1 MNQHAQPQPLAWSA
15 GTRCGRYE
23 VLFPIAAG
31 GMAQVYAARLVG
43 EAGFARLV
51 AIKRMLPNLT
61 EEDAFV
67 AMFLDEGRIAASI
80 DSAHVVSTLDLAR
93 AESGEPYMV
102 MELVIGASLAQ
113 LARGA
118 GQPIPI
124 DVAVDVS
131 AQAAGGLQDA
141 HEARTPLGV
150 PLEIVHRD
158 VSPQNVLVDVGGR
171 ARLSD
176 FGIARAVERATR
188 TETGQLKG
196 KFGYVAPEQIDG
208 ASYGRE
214 VDIWSLGIVAWEVIA
229 GRRLFGGRAP
239 TETLSAIAN
248 EVIPRLDSVRSDVS
262 PELAA
267 VIARALERDPAA
279 RWPSALA
286 FQRALRLV
294 QPPADP
300 QQVGALVRTYARETV
315 ERLEGQLR
323 SASGERA
330 LDLARSGTNSLD
342 AAVPIHVELDATR
355 RPASL
360 PRAPARTPVAP
371 APQPEARFSRRH
383 LTLSGALGVALLLFA
398 ALAWGRTTPAPVQ
411 PVATP
416 VEVVAEAEPEPEP
429 EPEQVAELPTALD
442 VPPATDEAPTAP
454 AAPPSE
460 ERPRRR
466 ARVSRAS
473 ETDRQ
478 VPP

>member
-1 MNQHAQPQPLAWSA
+1 
-15 GTRCGRYE
+15 
-23 VLFPIAAG
+23 
-31 GMAQVYAARLVG
+31 MAQVYAARLVG

-67 AMFLDEGRIAASI
+67 AMFLDEGRIAAAI

-113 LARGA
+113 LARGLGRA

-124 DVAVDVS
+124 DVAVDVI

-360 PRAPARTPVAP
+360 PRAPASTPVTP
-371 APQPEARFSRRH
+371 APQPKARFSRRH
-383 LTLSGALGVALLLFA
+383 LTLAGALGVALLLLA

-416 VEVVAEAEPEPEP
+416 IQVVAEEP

-442 VPPATDEAPTAP
+442 VPPATEEAPTAP
-454 AAPPSE
+454 AAPPSVV

-473 ETDRQ
+473 EIEPTLPSPPSEPVRAPGRLHSLHEFDRQ